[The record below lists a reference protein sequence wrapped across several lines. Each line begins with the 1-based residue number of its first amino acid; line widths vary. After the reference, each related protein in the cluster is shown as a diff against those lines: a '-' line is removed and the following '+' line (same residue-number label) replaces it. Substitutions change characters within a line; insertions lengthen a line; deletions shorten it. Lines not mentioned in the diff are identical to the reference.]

1 MSNSIKKSLIMGSS
15 IRGSLVMKCSING
28 SLVKRSN
35 PIFFVYLP
43 HGLEGE
49 IVGFFPA
56 HDKLSY
62 VYKEL

>member
-1 MSNSIKKSLIMGSS
+1 MSSS
-15 IRGSLVMKCSING
+15 NKGSLVMGNYFRESLVMKSSING

-35 PIFFVYLP
+35 PIMVYLP

-56 HDKLSY
+56 HD
-62 VYKEL
+62 

>member
-1 MSNSIKKSLIMGSS
+1 MSSSIKGSLVMGNS
-15 IRGSLVMKCSING
+15 IRGSLVMKSSINE

-35 PIFFVYLP
+35 PILVYLP

-56 HDKLSY
+56 HD
-62 VYKEL
+62 